1 MTTPTTSCTTT
12 IDKLAVAERQ
22 AAYDVAHQ
30 NVVICENRCEITAIK
45 KHLARLTSIEEPE
58 ARRSSLAAQREHT
71 ELAQAAQIMDGE
83 LKTTGNNFS
92 SRLVVLAAETLNAAS
107 AKAKDL
113 ENHIMRKEQIVCQET
128 LNPAYANFRAKE
140 SALKG
145 CFASGCYYV
154 KQAEQHISKSDREA
168 CAAWN
173 DTAVK
178 ALTSARD
185 KHWTIGKPYSNAYLK
200 FPPSMRLY
208 PGPDRGVKSE
218 VDTPQQRKLAQQ
230 VDEAEARI
238 ESIVLALEDL
248 RTQYNNKKV
257 VAEDA
262 VKVAEQ
268 SSAERGGILNKEKQ
282 VLAQLRND
290 ENKITDKVEKARK
303 HVDVVTQEEIV
314 SVANTDYVEAMGEVN
329 KSKEEVSRIHN
340 ALECIVSSQ
349 GLWIPFKEAMNAV
362 QAAEEQLWLAGEQM
376 RLANL
381 ASANAKNLHALAR
394 YNIQSCGIY
403 QSDRT
408 DITLSLLQQINDQP
422 KQTKADIKKSLL
434 GFVQGAKSDEQRKQI
449 IALFYALYDEDASL
463 VSTRDL
469 LRNQLEG
476 YDNAKSNPEL
486 IEAKE
491 RLDKAGQRLQSVRT
505 EVQEYKQKWE
515 DAVKML
521 DINIEKMQEKEEIW
535 ELTQARLEL
544 AKMQIPATNTNGA
557 DGQASQNQSD
567 VMWTALIKL
576 PEPTGIAKPPSVQPI
591 NPSHQHGIG
600 RHRNSRYM
608 KHRYN
613 W

>member
-12 IDKLAVAERQ
+12 IDQLAAAERQ

-45 KHLARLTSIEEPE
+45 KHLARLTSIVEPE

-71 ELAQAAQIMDGE
+71 ELEQATQLLDSE
-83 LKTTGNNFS
+83 LQRTGKNFS
-92 SRLVVLAAETLNAAS
+92 SRLVTLAAETSNAAS

-113 ENHIMRKEQIVCQET
+113 QNHIKGKEQKVCQET

-145 CFASGCYYV
+145 CFASGCNYV

-185 KHWTIGKPYSNAYLK
+185 KHWRIGTPYPNAYLK

-208 PGPDRGVKSE
+208 PGVGNGISSGT
-218 VDTPQQRKLAQQ
+218 DTESQRKLAEAN
-230 VDEAEARI
+230 DEAEARI

-248 RTQYNNKKV
+248 RTQYNNKKL

-282 VLAQLRND
+282 TLAQLKNE
-290 ENKITDKVEKARK
+290 ENKIADKVEKARK
-303 HVDVVTQEEIV
+303 HVDVVTQEEVV
-314 SVANTDYVEAMGEVN
+314 SVANTDYVKAMGEVN
-329 KSKEEVSRIHN
+329 KSKQQVKYVEL
-340 ALECIVSSQ
+340 ALGCITSSQ
-349 GLWIPFKEAMNAV
+349 GLWIPYKEALNSV
-362 QAAEEQLWLAGEQM
+362 QAAEEQLWLAGEELRM
-376 RLANL
+376 ANL
-381 ASANAKNLHALAR
+381 ASANAKNLHALAG
-394 YNIQSCGIY
+394 NNSQSCGIY
-403 QSDRT
+403 QRDRP
-408 DITLSLLQQINDQP
+408 DITVNLLQQINEKP
-422 KQTKADIKKSLL
+422 RQTKGDITKSLL
-434 GFVQGAKSDEQRKQI
+434 GFVQGAKSVEQKQI
-449 IALFYALYDEDASL
+449 IALFYALYNEDASL

-469 LRNQLEG
+469 LKTKLEELEQ
-476 YDNAKSNPEL
+476 AKSNPKL
-486 IEAKE
+486 LDAKE
-491 RLDKAGQRLQSVRT
+491 RLDKAGQRLQSVRA

-515 DAVKML
+515 DAVKIL

-608 KHRYN
+608 KHR
-613 W
+613 